1 MKPPKNPASTVG
13 RSGSGEKPSNEDE
26 AASRRPRVSHQP
38 QGSSTMAAPTMRSS
52 AMSNGSS
59 VRPAE
64 ARPMTMKPVQIATVT
79 TAAAMPTARGEES
92 MRAIIGRPPPRG
104 GGAGSAA
111 PAPAGQ
117 APPPR
122 QRRMPTPPSSS
133 AISIS
138 DHCDSVGTAVTAP
151 AAATVSVMVAT
162 LERSPAALA
171 NE

>member
-79 TAAAMPTARGEES
+79 TAAAMPVARGERR
-92 MRAIIGRPPPRG
+92 MG
-104 GGAGSAA
+104 GLSAA
-111 PAPAGQ
+111 PRPGIRARGRAEP
-117 APPPR
+117 
-122 QRRMPTPPSSS
+122 
-133 AISIS
+133 
-138 DHCDSVGTAVTAP
+138 
-151 AAATVSVMVAT
+151 
-162 LERSPAALA
+162 
-171 NE
+171 